1 MNEVQSVTSG
11 SYCCVVEIETRYM
24 IMKNSFHQTDR
35 TSPPHLFIHVVE
47 ELRFFFS
54 CSMLSSSS
62 LFTYGT
68 AHLIV
73 CYHSENKPLDSTT
86 AIEMV
91 EEELLNQDGHHGKKE
106 QPSTS
111 PILSSSNKS
120 ITTTLPS
127 IIPVP
132 SSSQRKRLPQGF
144 GYISGSF
151 EVEKLSS
158 SVANNVIIGEFGEKD
173 ESQVTEVEL
182 HLLILPSH

>member
-1 MNEVQSVTSG
+1 MVPTAAWLKLKLGIQSF
-11 SYCCVVEIETRYM
+11 
-24 IMKNSFHQTDR
+24 KNYFHQTNH
-35 TSPPHLFIHVVE
+35 TSSPHLFIRVAE
-47 ELRFFFS
+47 ESRFFFS

-73 CYHSENKPLDSTT
+73 CCHSENKPLDSTT
-86 AIEMV
+86 AVEMV
-91 EEELLNQDGHHGKKE
+91 EELPNQDGHHGKKE

-111 PILSSSNKS
+111 PILSSSSNKS

-132 SSSQRKRLPQGF
+132 SSSQRKQLPQGF
-144 GYISGSF
+144 GYISGGF

-158 SVANNVIIGEFGEKD
+158 SVTNNVILGEFGEKD

-182 HLLILPSH
+182 HLFSCPRTNH